1 VTVGALVAVNSFG
14 SPADPLT
21 GDLWAGPFAIAG
33 EYPHAHGLA
42 AGFRPPGAWTKAD
55 RPGTEGAASAG
66 SNTTIAVV
74 ATDATLTRPEARR
87 LAIMAADGM
96 ARALRPVH
104 TPFDGDSV
112 IALATGR
119 VALEPPRPLA
129 LSALGTLAADTLA
142 RAIGRAI
149 WQADAIPG
157 WPAYRDT
164 PNGAD

>member
-1 VTVGALVAVNSFG
+1 
-14 SPADPLT
+14 
-21 GDLWAGPFAIAG
+21 
-33 EYPHAHGLA
+33 
-42 AGFRPPGAWTKAD
+42 
-55 RPGTEGAASAG
+55 
-66 SNTTIAVV
+66 
-74 ATDATLTRPEARR
+74 
-87 LAIMAADGM
+87 M

-119 VALEPPRPLA
+119 IALDGPRPLA

-157 WPAYRDT
+157 WPAWRD
-164 PNGAD
+164 GAGAAD